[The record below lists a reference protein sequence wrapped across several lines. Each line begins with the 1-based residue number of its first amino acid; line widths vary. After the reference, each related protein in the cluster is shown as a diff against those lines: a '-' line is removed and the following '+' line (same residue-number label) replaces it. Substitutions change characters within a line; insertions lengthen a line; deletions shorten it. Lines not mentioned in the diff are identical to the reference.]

1 MSNQQNTFG
10 LTVKKT
16 PSGGASIQEV
26 ITVPKTPYFAAPNAL
41 VHPTKREVVVH
52 KSIKN
57 MTADEL
63 AAMGFQPGKL
73 FLPSFTPK
81 EKKEKK
87 EKVAKAEKVAKE
99 KVVKAKSEKTAIPS
113 DPFMGVKFTEAHI
126 LSDAE
131 FIKYTRAPFN
141 IHSKGA
147 KALFFANGGAAY
159 LGHDCLQG
167 SFEAMRGNILA
178 KIAGLTAGEPYKRI
192 QRLEGEH
199 VVFNAG
205 TYEQA
210 IRIRETARRL
220 AQIKADNYKW
230 MGEPIRKVG

>member
-1 MSNQQNTFG
+1 MSNQSTFG

-16 PSGGASIQEV
+16 PSGGASHQEV
-26 ITVPKTPYFAAPNAL
+26 VTVPKTPYFAAPNAL
-41 VHPTKREVVVH
+41 VHPTKREVVIH
-52 KSIKN
+52 KSIKS
-57 MTADEL
+57 MTAEEL

-73 FLPSFTPK
+73 FLPCFTPQ
-81 EKKEKK
+81 EKKEKR

-99 KVVKAKSEKTAIPS
+99 KVVKAKSEKVVIPA
-113 DPFMGVKFTEAHI
+113 DPFMGVKFTEAHV
-126 LSDAE
+126 LSDIE
-131 FIKYTRAPFN
+131 FIKATRAPFN

-178 KIAGLTAGEPYKRI
+178 KLAGLTPGQPYMRI

-205 TYEQA
+205 TYHQA
-210 IRIRETARRL
+210 NLIRERAREEAHRRSE
-220 AQIKADNYKW
+220 NSKW
-230 MGEPIRKVG
+230 MCTPIRKAG